1 MTTHP
6 STRVTDTTARFWRD
20 AGETFNDLR
29 QAFDHLVNGDHALN
43 ATITHNQE
51 QPTAAEVAAHMHRAL
66 DVKAAAHQHY
76 LDLRRLY
83 VLCGGDVRP
92 GMEKEEAS

>member
-1 MTTHP
+1 MTTH
-6 STRVTDTTARFWRD
+6 SSVRVTDTTARFWED

-29 QAFDHLVNGDHALN
+29 QAFDHLVNGDNALN
-43 ATITHNQE
+43 ATITHNLE
-51 QPTAAEVAAHMHRAL
+51 QPTAVEMAAQLHRAL

-92 GMEKEEAS
+92 GMEKEAS

>member
-6 STRVTDTTARFWRD
+6 STRVTDTTARFWED
-20 AGETFNDLR
+20 AGETYTTLQDAMDDLR
-29 QAFDHLVNGDHALN
+29 AGDLGINHVIN
-43 ATITHNQE
+43 INQE
-51 QPTAAEVAAHMHRAL
+51 QPTVDEVAAHMHRAL

-92 GMEKEEAS
+92 GMEKEAS

>member
-6 STRVTDTTARFWRD
+6 STRVTDTTARFWED
-20 AGETFNDLR
+20 AGETLSDLR
-29 QAFDHLVNGDHALN
+29 QAFDHLVSGDSVLL
-43 ATITHNQE
+43 ATITRNQE
-51 QPTAAEVAAHMHRAL
+51 QPTAEEVAAQLHRAL

-92 GMEKEEAS
+92 GMEKEEA